1 MSAELDGPMRLLIE
15 IMKPMLVQE
24 ARFKRALAYYGIQP
38 EEIRR
43 YYETEVRQLVRAST
57 PWLTDGEEDTIL
69 GDGNKPTPGACRFG
83 DFWRSLG
90 FNATVMDIMKSD
102 SPLSSN
108 ITDASVQEAEKLY
121 RGAIALVEMK
131 LLSRVQPEDVLRV
144 GAMETDGVAREYIL
158 ASLGLTG

>member
-24 ARFKRALAYYGIQP
+24 ARFKRALAYYGVRP

-43 YYETEVRQLVRAST
+43 YYETEAHQLVRASA
-57 PWLTDGEEDTIL
+57 PWLTDGEADTIL
-69 GDGNKPTPGACRFG
+69 SDGNKPTPGARRFG
-83 DFWRSLG
+83 DFWRSLD
-90 FNATVMDIMKSD
+90 FNTTVMDIMKSG
-102 SPLSSN
+102 SALSSN

-121 RGAIALVEMK
+121 RGAV
-131 LLSRVQPEDVLRV
+131 LLTELKMLQQTAPEDVMRV
-144 GAMETDGVAREYIL
+144 GTMEADGVAREYIL